1 MNATEVAG
9 ALLDGFVDALDAVV
23 APVVPTRRADFLRAV
38 ATTPLPSVERLY
50 WIARVTLVSDVG
62 QIADFDRLFDA
73 WFRHGLLELMEDAMP
88 PPGESPLDRPP
99 GTDADAPVP
108 TALGEGGGARASRD
122 DLPGRR
128 LIDRADPE
136 EHAAWLRTRA
146 AARDRV
152 PRQPGR
158 RHRPTDRRGEIDLR
172 RTLRTT
178 ARSDGEIAVLRRRH
192 RPSRPRR
199 LLVLIDVSGSLK
211 ADSPR
216 LLQFAHALVHGT
228 PRVEVFTFG
237 TRLTRVTRELR
248 ERDLDAALA
257 ALAPVVA
264 DFDGGTRIG
273 ESLGRLLANRRH
285 LPAARGAIVLVLS
298 DGLERGDPGPMAAA
312 VERLTR
318 LGHRVVWLT
327 PLMGDPAYRPLTR
340 GLRAVLPLVDRL
352 GDASSA
358 TALLRELSLLE
369 PLERRPRHR
378 AAEAFAAERGAA

>member
-1 MNATEVAG
+1 MKAPAAALT
-9 ALLDGFVDALDAVV
+9 LLDGFVDALDAAV
-23 APVVPTRRADFLRAV
+23 APMVPTRRADFLRAV
-38 ATTPLPSVERLY
+38 AATPLPSVERLY
-50 WIARVTLVSDVG
+50 WVARVTLVADVG

-73 WFRHGLLELMEDAMP
+73 WFRHGLLELTEDALP

-99 GTDADAPVP
+99 GTDAETPAPTEP
-108 TALGEGGGARASRD
+108 GEGGGTRASRD

-128 LIDRADPE
+128 LIDRTDHA
-136 EHAAWLRTRA
+136 EHADWLRTRT

-158 RHRPTDRRGEIDLR
+158 RHRPTGRRGEIDLR
-172 RTLRTT
+172 RTLRAT
-178 ARSDGEIAVLRRRH
+178 ARSGGEIAVLRRRH

-216 LLQFAHALVHGT
+216 LLRFAHALVHGT

-273 ESLGRLLANRRH
+273 ESFGRLLANRRH

-312 VERLTR
+312 VERLAR

-327 PLMGDPAYRPLTR
+327 PLMGDPVYRPRTR
-340 GLRAVLPLVDRL
+340 GLRAVLPHLDRL

-358 TALLRELSLLE
+358 PALLRELSLLE
-369 PLERRPRHR
+369 ALERRPRQR